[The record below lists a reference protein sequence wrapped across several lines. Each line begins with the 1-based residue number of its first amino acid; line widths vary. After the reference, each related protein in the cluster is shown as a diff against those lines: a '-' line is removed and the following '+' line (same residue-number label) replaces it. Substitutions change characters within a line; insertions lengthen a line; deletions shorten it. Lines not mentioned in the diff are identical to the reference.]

1 MNDDEL
7 IVLFEQRD
15 EHAITETNRQYG
27 MICRKIARELIGNA
41 QDAEKICNDV
51 WLIVWNSIPPEHPMH
66 FFAYLAGIT
75 RKLAAN
81 RIRVNSAQRRGF
93 GSKPAVLDELSEC
106 LRATDDVEQEFNRR
120 MLTAAINDF
129 LKSLPEQACDLFVL
143 RYTFAMPVKE
153 IAKRKKMTTVAVK
166 VSLHRTRKKLREYL
180 NEEGLL

>member
-1 MNDDEL
+1 
-7 IVLFEQRD
+7 
-15 EHAITETNRQYG
+15 
-27 MICRKIARELIGNA
+27 
-41 QDAEKICNDV
+41 
-51 WLIVWNSIPPEHPMH
+51 MH

-153 IAKRKKMTTVAVK
+153 IAKRKK
-166 VSLHRTRKKLREYL
+166 
-180 NEEGLL
+180 